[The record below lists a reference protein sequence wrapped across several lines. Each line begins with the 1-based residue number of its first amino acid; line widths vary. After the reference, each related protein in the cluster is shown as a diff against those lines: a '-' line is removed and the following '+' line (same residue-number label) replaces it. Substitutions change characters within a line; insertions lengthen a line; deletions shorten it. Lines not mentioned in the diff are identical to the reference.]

1 MDIRLNTFAFAVLSA
16 WVSVV
21 AHASDSHYVPGVE
34 GVRGSVLPPPGVYY
48 KGYYFN
54 YQADNELTD
63 LSVNALVHRFAW
75 VTSHEVLG
83 ASLAF
88 ETVLPMVRT
97 DLKVAGQR
105 IDRQTGIGD
114 LYVGGI
120 LGWHGEKWDITAGT
134 GYWANTGEYKKDEPA
149 SAGKDF
155 DAIMLSLGGNAKL
168 NAKGDLTFSA
178 LGRYSMPDGQG
189 LEDELIIEW
198 GLGKDYGLWNVG
210 LIGYNTIAND
220 QERRNALGASL
231 SYFSPKYKIGGDIAA
246 YQEFSNKDSLEGS
259 VLRASFTKAF

>member
-16 WVSVV
+16 CVSVV
-21 AHASDSHYVPGVE
+21 AHGSDSHYVPGVE
-34 GVRGSVLPPPGVYY
+34 GVRGSVLPPAGVYY
-48 KGYYFN
+48 KGYYLN
-54 YQADNELTD
+54 YQADNEHTD
-63 LSVNALVHRFAW
+63 LSVDALVHRFAW
-75 VTSHEVLG
+75 VTSQQVLG

-97 DLKVAGQR
+97 GLNVDGQR

-120 LGWHGEKWDITAGT
+120 LGWHSEKWDITAGT

-149 SAGKDF
+149 SAGKDY
-155 DAIMLSLGGNAKL
+155 DAVMLSLGGNAKL

-178 LGRYSMPDGQG
+178 LGRYSMPNGQG
-189 LEDELIIEW
+189 LDDELIIEW

-210 LIGYNTIAND
+210 LIGYNTITKHE
-220 QERRNALGASL
+220 ERRNALGASL